1 MHNKKVK
8 ETHANPT
15 RISVEQE
22 MAKPRMARSARM
34 AELNLDSARIPEQPS
49 ASVPRTVAKLIPS
62 LCPNEMEKAQIVVDG
77 ADQRYRYLRISNLL
91 TDENGDDV
99 KLKKGAHVHIT
110 ITEESRRE

>member
-22 MAKPRMARSARM
+22 MAKPRMARSAKM

-62 LCPNEMEKAQIVVDG
+62 LGPSQMEKAQIVGGD
-77 ADQRYRYLRISNLL
+77 ADHGYRHLRIENTSTDDHGDVLKL
-91 TDENGDDV
+91 T
-99 KLKKGAHVHIT
+99 KGAHVKVTVIAEPKT
-110 ITEESRRE
+110 

>member
-1 MHNKKVK
+1 MRNKKVK

-62 LCPNEMEKAQIVVDG
+62 LCPNEMEKAQIVVDE
-77 ADQRYRYLRISNLL
+77 ADQGYRDLRIENML
-91 TDENGDDV
+91 TDEHGDVV
-99 KLKKGAHVHIT
+99 KLKKGAHVKVTVIAEPKT
-110 ITEESRRE
+110 